1 MNLVRRTAEPL
12 FYKAFSSFF
21 PVSVSVPRGSLAKPK
36 RSYLFGQCFEPRIA
50 AQGVQHRLDVDER
63 HKTRAFLVSLLEPL
77 ERPIQIAQSH
87 IDYRDKIRRDVLSLR
102 DALQLRDH
110 LPGFAALTQLSV
122 GVSEVG
128 DEGR

>member
-21 PVSVSVPRGSLAKPK
+21 PVSVSVPRGSFAQPK

-63 HKTRAFLVSLLEPL
+63 HKTRPFLVSLPEPL
-77 ERPIQIAQSH
+77 DSPTKFAQSP
-87 IDYRDKIRRDVLSLR
+87 IDNRPKIQQNVL
-102 DALQLRDH
+102 
-110 LPGFAALTQLSV
+110 
-122 GVSEVG
+122 
-128 DEGR
+128 